1 MSPLVLISGSL
12 SMLSNLKSWHGV
24 FFLLEHIEKYVF
36 KIPIKAVCCIFI
48 VIVYVSKIGKGE

>member
-1 MSPLVLISGSL
+1 
-12 SMLSNLKSWHGV
+12 MLSNLKSWHGV